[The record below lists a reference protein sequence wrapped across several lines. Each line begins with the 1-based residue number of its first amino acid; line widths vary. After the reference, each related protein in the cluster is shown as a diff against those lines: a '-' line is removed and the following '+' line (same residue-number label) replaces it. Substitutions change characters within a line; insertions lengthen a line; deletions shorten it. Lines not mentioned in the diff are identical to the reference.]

1 MAETT
6 TSVNACDVSVWLDN
20 EAGTLIDIS
29 GSTNQVNM
37 EFESNIGELRV
48 LVTRWP
54 IRLQCG
60 KDATFSLIVVYSTAS
75 DEGMDILKN
84 WFFGTETGA
93 RSLHVYIPD
102 KNVGS
107 DHFYGEVV
115 LENLS
120 WPVNAG
126 EAQPIPVSASLRPSG
141 TWTLDTAAT

>member
-6 TSVNACDVSVWLDN
+6 TPINACDVSVWLDN
-20 EAGTLIDIS
+20 AAGTLKDIS
-29 GSTNQVNM
+29 GSANSVNM

-48 LVTRWP
+48 FVTRWP
-54 IRLQCG
+54 VRLQCG
-60 KDATFSLIVVYSTAS
+60 KDATFTLIVVYSTAA

-84 WFFGTETGA
+84 WFFGTATGA
-93 RSLHVYIPD
+93 RSFHVYIPD

-107 DHFYGEVV
+107 DHYYGEVV

-126 EAQPIPVSASLRPSG
+126 EAQPIPVTATLKPSG
-141 TWTLDTAAT
+141 TFYLTTATT